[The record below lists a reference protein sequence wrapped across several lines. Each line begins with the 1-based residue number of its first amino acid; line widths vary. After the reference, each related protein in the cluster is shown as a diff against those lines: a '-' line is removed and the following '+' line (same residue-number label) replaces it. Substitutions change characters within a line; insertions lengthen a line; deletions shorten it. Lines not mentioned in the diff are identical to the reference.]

1 MRDFRGAVLPAVR
14 ARQADLAGLPAR
26 SLRSLAGELRARVA
40 RGESPERSPELLAH
54 AFALAAEAANRT
66 LALSPYDSQLEGAL
80 ALHRGMVAEMATG
93 EGKTLVATLPAFLN
107 ALDPSSPA
115 HVVTANDYLAGRDAQ
130 WMGPL
135 YRFLG
140 LEVGAVRAGDPPERR
155 RRAYGADVCYVAA
168 FELGWD
174 YLRDHGSAQ
183 RRGERVLVD
192 AGRRP
197 GLAIIDEVDSVLID
211 EARTPLMLTRGTEEE
226 EGGGAGSPSARL
238 VRAAAL
244 ARRLREGEH
253 FKLDR
258 KLKQVEILPEGTHL
272 AQELLEVPSLW
283 GGSTRGAAGEAAP
296 PTGGGS
302 QAGQS
307 TSQLNWGG
315 LLTTALRARHCF
327 LRDKDYVVDEE
338 ARQVVLIDESTGRLR
353 LQSRLTDDLHS
364 ALEAKE
370 GLPVRWDGQPE
381 SSITVQSLFR
391 GLYPPGRLA
400 GMTGT
405 AAPAALELWRG
416 LGVPVHRVAP
426 HRPCVRV
433 DEPVRL
439 WATEEAK
446 WADSARE
453 VASAHA
459 RGQPVLVGTGSV
471 ADSELLSE
479 ILARDFG
486 VPHRVLN
493 ARPELAASE
502 ASVVAQA
509 GRRAAVTIATNMAG
523 RGTDILLGGNAAARA
538 KELLEAALL
547 TGSFRGATSAGG
559 GDDHEMASP
568 GVLDEAVA
576 EALSEA
582 GEASD
587 SRAALSDTALGALAR
602 LRAVSSVVRG
612 EEGGTLL
619 RPPHRTAASAEL
631 EYLEEGPDPLR
642 PEGEVEVI
650 AEAAIA
656 LAARLSSSGPATPGA
671 SPQAEALEATA
682 ELRPDGCEQMLW
694 AAATRAGAQ
703 LLADC
708 RAASEREAA
717 EVRACGGL
725 LVVGT
730 EIHESRRV
738 DLQLRGRAGR
748 QGDPGR
754 TKLIVSAQDRVM
766 TTFGVESMVALLPKL
781 AVNDGNE
788 AGYSQGEFIDRL
800 VVSLQRNTD
809 GWYANMRRNYQ
820 RYDEVLD
827 EQRQLLHDLRT
838 RILESP
844 GPELR
849 SAFVAPAFL
858 EAVEGVL
865 APAAAGEGGDA
876 ATPPVPLAERCKS
889 GAVGE
894 ALRALVGDAETSLSA
909 VPADADICRAAVELA
924 RASGRFRLP
933 FGSKRAARKA
943 FGRLGWPDGRC
954 TRPDPESE
962 PELAALCAWFTDVP
976 KGAPPLRTDS
986 LLARW
991 LAAPLF
997 AAYARAAEERL
1008 GGLEALPPSGEGP
1021 GGLTGDEAPESFVT
1035 YLERSSV
1042 LRALDEGWK
1051 GHLIAVTGIRTRTSI
1066 GTFHE
1071 DDPLDLFKGELCE
1084 NFDAMLDGVGPRA
1097 AALLLEEVRE
1107 YDAAELLRGD
1117 ILLADRAPEAGLQ

>member
-14 ARQADLAGLPAR
+14 ARQAGLAGLPAR

-40 RGESPERSPELLAH
+40 RGESPERSPALLAD
-54 AFALAAEAANRT
+54 AFALAAEAADRT

-140 LEVGAVRAGDPPERR
+140 LEVGAVRAGDPPARR

-168 FELGWD
+168 FDLGWD

-183 RRGERVLVD
+183 RRGERVLVT

-226 EGGGAGSPSARL
+226 EEGGAGLPSARL
-238 VRAAAL
+238 IRAAAA

-258 KLKQVEILPEGTHL
+258 KLKQVEILPGGTRL

-283 GGSTRGAAGEAAP
+283 GGSTRGEE
-296 PTGGGS
+296 
-302 QAGQS
+302 
-307 TSQLNWGG
+307 LNWGG

-338 ARQVVLIDESTGRLR
+338 AQQVVLIDESTGRLR

-381 SSITVQSLFR
+381 SSITVHSLFR

-446 WADSARE
+446 WADAARE
-453 VASAHA
+453 VASAHI

-479 ILARDFG
+479 ILMRDFG

-509 GRRAAVTIATNMAG
+509 GRRGAVTIATNMAG

-547 TGSFRGATSAGG
+547 TGSFRGA
-559 GDDHEMASP
+559 ASVGEDEKDEVMPP

-582 GEASD
+582 GDASD

-612 EEGGTLL
+612 EEGGALL
-619 RPPHRTAASAEL
+619 RPPDRTVADAGL
-631 EYLEEGPDPLR
+631 DLYEEGPDLPR
-642 PEGEVEVI
+642 PESEVEVI

-656 LAARLSSSGPATPGA
+656 LAARLSSSGPAALGA

-682 ELRPDGCEQMLW
+682 ELRPEGCEETLW
-694 AAATRAGAQ
+694 AAATLAGAQ

-717 EVRACGGL
+717 EVRALGGL

-858 EAVEGVL
+858 EAVEGAL
-865 APAAAGEGGDA
+865 APAAAGEGDEA
-876 ATPPVPLAERCKS
+876 APSPAPLAERCKS

-894 ALRALVGDAETSLSA
+894 ALRALAGDAEISSSA
-909 VPADADICRAAVELA
+909 VPADIDICRAAGELA
-924 RASGRFRLP
+924 GASGRFRLP
-933 FGSKRAARKA
+933 WGSKRAARKA
-943 FGRLGWPDGRC
+943 FRRLGWPDGGTAC
-954 TRPDPESE
+954 PDPESE
-962 PELAALCAWFTDVP
+962 PDLAALCAWFTDVP
-976 KGAPPLRTDS
+976 KGAPPPSTDS

-997 AAYARAAEERL
+997 VAYARAAEERL

-1021 GGLTGDEAPESFVT
+1021 DGSAEEDAPESFVT
-1035 YLERSSV
+1035 YMERTNV

-1084 NFDAMLDGVGPRA
+1084 NFDAMLDAVGPRA

-1107 YDAAELLRGD
+1107 YEAAELLRGD